1 MLFCL
6 PNWSNIYLTFRSLK
20 YTIRARGS
28 TPDDPKDTA
37 PKSMCSP
44 RARENC
50 RNACSRLS
58 EALLPDKHT
67 KILSPSFNMSNSS
80 IAYNNRSRNNHAG
93 VGLSFFFAAL

>member
-1 MLFCL
+1 MYACL

-20 YTIRARGS
+20 YSIRARGS
-28 TPDDPKDTA
+28 TPDDPSETA
-37 PKSMCSP
+37 PSSICSP

-50 RNACSRLS
+50 RSACSILS

-80 IAYNNRSRNNHAG
+80 IAYKNRSWKNHVV
-93 VGLSFFFAAL
+93 VGLSFGACP